1 MKHNMLIRRMTGISS
16 LVSGEI
22 LRPLRGGIF
31 SKLSSTGSGPCA
43 TSTRGFYESLFSVK
57 RAFDFR
63 WLPFFYPSIV
73 AVAISPSG

>member
-1 MKHNMLIRRMTGISS
+1 MLLNMGHPTGR
-16 LVSGEI
+16 LVSDAQQP
-22 LRPLRGGIF
+22 RVKR
-31 SKLSSTGSGPCA
+31 SG
-43 TSTRGFYESLFSVK
+43 TRGFYESLFSVK

>member
-1 MKHNMLIRRMTGISS
+1 MDFVGS
-16 LVSGEI
+16 LSG
-22 LRPLRGGIF
+22 GGAAI
-31 SKLSSTGSGPCA
+31 TP
-43 TSTRGFYESLFSVK
+43 GFYESLFSVK